1 MTIRNN
7 DIMQHENLVQP
18 ADAIEMLK
26 ADHRRVHKLFQ
37 HYEATHEPAMKHRIA
52 MALFVALEL
61 HTQLEDRVFY
71 PAFAEATN
79 RAGQALVAT
88 SLEDHEQ
95 IEVCLEELRGLEVDS
110 AAFEAQFHALRLT
123 VEQHMYN
130 EERQLFP
137 QAEVALAEQ
146 LVDLRDEMQDIKEQL
161 LG

>member
-1 MTIRNN
+1 
-7 DIMQHENLVQP
+7 MQHHDLLQHASLIQP

-37 HYEATHEPAMKHRIA
+37 AYEATHKPAMQHQIA

-61 HTQLEDRVFY
+61 HMQVEETVFY
-71 PAFAEATN
+71 PAFAEATD
-79 RAGQALVAT
+79 RAGHALVDT

-95 IEVCLEELRGLEVDS
+95 IEVCIEELQGLEAGSEV
-110 AAFEAQFHALRLT
+110 FEATFRTLRLM
-123 VEQHMYN
+123 VEQHIQH

-137 QAEVALAEQ
+137 QAEVALAE
-146 LVDLRDEMQDIKEQL
+146 LLEDLRDEMQDIKDLL

>member
-7 DIMQHENLVQP
+7 DIMQHKNLVQP

-137 QAEVALAEQ
+137 QTEVALAEQ

>member
-1 MTIRNN
+1 
-7 DIMQHENLVQP
+7 MQHENLVQP

-137 QAEVALAEQ
+137 QTEVALAEQ

>member
-1 MTIRNN
+1 
-7 DIMQHENLVQP
+7 MQHKNLVQP